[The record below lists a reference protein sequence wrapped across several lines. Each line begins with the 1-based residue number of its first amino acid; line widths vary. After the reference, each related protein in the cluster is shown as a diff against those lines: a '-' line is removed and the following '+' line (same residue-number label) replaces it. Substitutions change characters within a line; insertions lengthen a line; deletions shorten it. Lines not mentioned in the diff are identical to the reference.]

1 MDYYNIKFVAHLSDN
16 HQLKA
21 ADKLISELRIELG
34 KDESYISELEEQLK
48 YYQSD
53 EYIKNI
59 NEEIEKVKQQ
69 NLSYRGEIKRL
80 NVLLSEIGFQEQLQK
95 KNEEIKSL
103 EKKITELRNTRDM
116 LISKLYGERNS

>member
-1 MDYYNIKFVAHLSDN
+1 MDYCNIKFVAHLSDN

-103 EKKITELRNTRDM
+103 EKKITELRNTRDI

>member
-1 MDYYNIKFVAHLSDN
+1 M
-16 HQLKA
+16 
-21 ADKLISELRIELG
+21 RIELG

-59 NEEIEKVKQQ
+59 NEEVERVKQQ

-80 NVLLSEIGFQEQLQK
+80 NILLSEIGFQEQLQK

-116 LISKLYGERNS
+116 LISKLYGKRNS